1 MIIPCC
7 CLASLLCKMLQCPKA
22 FAEETAL
29 PNSSSKKMQLEL
41 LQLWLCHAVS
51 CHFMLCHDISCC
63 LIPLHAISCY
73 VIPFHATSCYFMLS
87 HSISCHFTLFLY
99 VILFHAI
106 SCYFSLFVCH
116 VMWGYFIPMSCCCHA
131 ISCHLYVLLV
141 HAISCHFMRRISMSR
156 YFMLQLSHVLRC
168 FQSKP

>member
-7 CLASLLCKMLQCPKA
+7 SLASLLCKMLQCPKA

-51 CHFMLCHDISCC
+51 CHFSLCLCHV
-63 LIPLHAISCY
+63 L
-73 VIPFHATSCYFMLS
+73 SCYFMLLHAIFIPLHAMS
-87 HSISCHFTLFLY
+87 CYVMLCHSIACYCMLFPHGRMSCCFMPFHAISRYLYAMLCDAILFQCHA
-99 VILFHAI
+99 VVMLFHAI
-106 SCYFSLFVCH
+106 SL
-116 VMWGYFIPMSCCCHA
+116 SC
-131 ISCHLYVLLV
+131 
-141 HAISCHFMRRISMSR
+141 
-156 YFMLQLSHVLRC
+156 YFMLQVSQVLRC